1 MHKSDKQ
8 KFAQIIFGL
17 GEYKRVKVTDMALE
31 IYWRLLEPYDINE
44 IDQTILRMLADPSAN
59 AFMPQAHEIIA
70 ALPSQKTIRWMS
82 ADEAW
87 PIVTQAFDQNATVV
101 FPNEESRRAWHEF
114 AEPVFSHRDHNP
126 ARMAFRSAYDRFVA
140 DAKAD
145 CRQPKASIS
154 LGHDPESRQQPVDEA
169 VRRGYLTY
177 DDVPPVLMIDH
188 EPVSAIGQHIAGLL
202 SVPTEK
208 LPPIT
213 GQEKA
218 RLAKLREAMMIEK
231 TPEQVLAEYES
242 LKGQA

>member
-44 IDQTILRMLADPSAN
+44 IDQAILRMLADPSST

-70 ALPSQKTIRWMS
+70 ALPSAKS
-82 ADEAW
+82 AQWLSAEEAW
-87 PIVTQAFDQNATVV
+87 PIAAQAFDQNATVV

-126 ARMAFRSAYDRFVA
+126 ARMAFRAAYDRFVA
-140 DAKAD
+140 DAKFEG
-145 CRQPKASIS
+145 RQPKAAIS
-154 LGHDPESRQQPVDEA
+154 LGNDPESRQQPVDEA

-188 EPVSAIGQHIAGLL
+188 EPVSAIGQHIEIGRAH
-202 SVPTEK
+202 V
-208 LPPIT
+208 
-213 GQEKA
+213 
-218 RLAKLREAMMIEK
+218 
-231 TPEQVLAEYES
+231 
-242 LKGQA
+242 